1 MVCLKQKPDTK
12 SGRVN
17 ERRGLMEK
25 QQNKLEKGYII
36 SSRMKEMFSFLQ
48 GSDAGIEALKCSEAA
63 PCNSHLIS

>member
-1 MVCLKQKPDTK
+1 
-12 SGRVN
+12 
-17 ERRGLMEK
+17 MEK